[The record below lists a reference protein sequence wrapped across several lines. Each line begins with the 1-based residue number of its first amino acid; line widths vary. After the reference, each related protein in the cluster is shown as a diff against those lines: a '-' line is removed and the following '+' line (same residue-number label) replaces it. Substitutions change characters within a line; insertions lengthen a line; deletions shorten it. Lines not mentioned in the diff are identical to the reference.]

1 MVTAK
6 SKAPVYRVDITEQTL
21 RARAL
26 ETAVLFGTLQ
36 RYDDYNRGYM
46 QALTDLKVEKEYREI
61 FKRVVKR
68 VRISYKSNREFYNSS
83 VKEGDNDV

>member
-6 SKAPVYRVDITEQTL
+6 SKAPIYRADITEQTL

-68 VRISYKSNREFYNSS
+68 VRISYKSNREFYNST
-83 VKEGDNDV
+83 VTEGDNSV

>member
-6 SKAPVYRVDITEQTL
+6 SKAPVYRTDITEQTL

-68 VRISYKSNREFYNSS
+68 VRISYKSNREFYNST

>member
-6 SKAPVYRVDITEQTL
+6 SKAPVYRADITEQTL

-68 VRISYKSNREFYNSS
+68 VRISYKSNREFYNST

>member
-6 SKAPVYRVDITEQTL
+6 SKAPVYRADITEQTL

-68 VRISYKSNREFYNSS
+68 VRISYKSDRYFYNST